1 MTNCNCGPTRDAE
14 KSGARGKG
22 GRKQE
27 SESRG
32 KGETQ
37 QESESRGKGGR
48 KQESESRGKG
58 ETRQK
63 SEAPGKGGKQE
74 KAAVKTAA
82 ELQER
87 VAGHL
92 EAARAGLE
100 ALLGV
105 RGARTVEN
113 SLVLYGQILVHLD
126 AAGCEPGLLER
137 VHPEAPVRTAAEEA
151 TRAVDKFATA
161 LSLDRNVYEAL
172 KAIDASGQDGATQ
185 YFLAR
190 TLRDYR
196 RAGVDR
202 DDATRQRVQE
212 LREELTR
219 IGQDFE
225 RNIQSDTRSIRVEP
239 AALDG
244 LPDDYVRSHAPGAD
258 GLVTVTTDYP
268 DYVPFMAYS
277 RREAARRQLY
287 LEFRRR
293 GHPKNIEVLDR
304 MLAKR
309 YELAGLL
316 GYASWAHYATEDK
329 MIGSEAAARTFI
341 DRIATIASDRAER
354 DYAALLAAKRRDDPT
369 ATVVA
374 DWEKEYYER
383 IVKSTDYAFDPQTVR
398 PYFAYENVKQGV
410 LDLTGR
416 LFGIEYR
423 RVSAVSPKGAASTTR
438 SWSSDVETYDVYEGD
453 TRLGRFHLDMHPRA
467 DKFKHAAQF
476 TLVHGVA
483 GRQLPEAA
491 LVCNFPRPG
500 PDDPGLLEHDDV
512 ETFLHEFGHLLHT
525 IFAGKQRW
533 VGISG
538 ISTEWDFVE
547 APSQMLEEWARD
559 ATVLQTFAVHHET
572 GEKIPDELVTRL
584 RRANEF
590 GKGTFVRQQM
600 FYAALA
606 LGLHDRDPQGL
617 DATRFVREM
626 QRRYSMYDYVDDTY
640 FHLSFG
646 HLEGYSALYY
656 TYMWSLVIAKDLFS
670 NFDRSNLFNPAIAKA
685 YREAVLAPGG
695 SAPAERLVQDF
706 LGRPFGFEAYQEWI
720 DAE

>member
-1 MTNCNCGPTRDAE
+1 MARLE
-14 KSGARGKG
+14 GAR
-22 GRKQE
+22 
-27 SESRG
+27 
-32 KGETQ
+32 T
-37 QESESRGKGGR
+37 
-48 KQESESRGKG
+48 
-58 ETRQK
+58 
-63 SEAPGKGGKQE
+63 
-74 KAAVKTAA
+74 
-82 ELQER
+82 
-87 VAGHL
+87 
-92 EAARAGLE
+92 GLE
-100 ALLGV
+100 ALLAVQGS
-105 RGARTVEN
+105 RTVEN
-113 SLVLYGQILVHLD
+113 SLVLYDQILVHLD

-137 VHPEAPVRTAAEEA
+137 VHPKAQVRAAAEEA

-161 LSLDRNVYEAL
+161 LSLNRGVYEAL
-172 KAIDASGQDGATQ
+172 KAIDVSGCDGATQ

-202 DDATRQRVQE
+202 DENTRKRVQE

-225 RNIQSDTRSIRVEP
+225 RNIQSDMRSIRVEP
-239 AALDG
+239 AALEG
-244 LPDDYVRSHAPGAD
+244 LPEDYVRAHAPGAD
-258 GLVTVTTDYP
+258 GLVTISTDYP

-277 RREAARRQLY
+277 RSGAARRQLY
-287 LEFRRR
+287 TEFRRR
-293 GHPKNIEVLDR
+293 GHPQNVAVLDC

-316 GYASWAHYATEDK
+316 GYATWAHYATEDK

-369 ATVVA
+369 ATIVG

-383 IVKSTDYAFDPQTVR
+383 IVKTSDYAFDPQTVR
-398 PYFAYENVKQGV
+398 PYFAYESVKQGV

-423 RVSAVSPKGAASTTR
+423 RVLNVETWST
-438 SWSSDVETYDVYEGD
+438 DVETYDVYEND
-453 TRLGRFHLDMHPRA
+453 TRLGRFHLDMHPRS

-500 PDDPGLLEHDDV
+500 PEDAALLEHDDV

-525 IFAGKQRW
+525 IFAGRQHW
-533 VGISG
+533 IGISG

-559 ATVLQTFAVHHET
+559 ASVLQTFAVHHET
-572 GEKIPDELVTRL
+572 GEKIPDALVARL

-590 GKGTFVRQQM
+590 GKGSFVRQQM

-617 DATRFVREM
+617 DATAFVRDM
-626 QRRYSMYDYVDDTY
+626 QRRYSMYDYVDGTY

-670 NFDRSNLFNPAIAKA
+670 NFDRGNLFNLAIAKA

-695 SAPAERLVQDF
+695 SAPADRLVQDF